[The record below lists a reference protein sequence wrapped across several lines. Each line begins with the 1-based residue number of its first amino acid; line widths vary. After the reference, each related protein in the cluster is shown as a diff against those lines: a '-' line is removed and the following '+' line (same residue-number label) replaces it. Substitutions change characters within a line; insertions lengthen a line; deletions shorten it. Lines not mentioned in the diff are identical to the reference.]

1 MAQSSPGPAARPLS
15 PHVQVW
21 RWHITMVCS
30 IATRATGI
38 ALYGGFFLL
47 AGWAVALAA
56 GDEAYGTY
64 MRLLGSIP
72 GKVVIFGLTVSALYH
87 LAAGV
92 RHLVW
97 DAGKG
102 FELKTANATA
112 WGALAFG
119 LVGAVVVFVV
129 AHLMGAL

>member
-1 MAQSSPGPAARPLS
+1 MAPSSPGPAARPLS

-30 IATRATGI
+30 IATRATGV

-56 GDEAYGTY
+56 GPDAYAVYAGLFGTW
-64 MRLLGSIP
+64 LG
-72 GKVVIFGLTVSALYH
+72 KLVLFALTVSALYH
-87 LAAGV
+87 LAAGL